1 MTPRGIRNN
10 NPGNLRH
17 GSPWQG
23 LAPRQTDP
31 AFCVFV
37 SPLYG
42 IRALARTLLTYER
55 RHGLSTISALIGRFA
70 PETEN
75 DTVAYAQAVARACGV
90 APDTPISVRDEL
102 AGLVAAIIRQENGV
116 QPYGAALIGQ
126 AIRLAAGEEEGNA

>member
-55 RHGLSTISALIGRFA
+55 RHGLSTIAALIGRFA
-70 PETEN
+70 PEAEN
-75 DTVAYAQAVARACGV
+75 DTAAYAQAVARACGV
-90 APDTPISVRDEL
+90 APDAPISVRDEL
-102 AGLVAAIIRQENGV
+102 PGLVAAIIRQENGV
-116 QPYGAALIGQ
+116 QPYGVALIGQ

>member
-17 GSPWQG
+17 GCPWQG
-23 LAPRQTDP
+23 LAPRQTDR

-55 RHGLSTISALIGRFA
+55 GHGLSTISALIGRFA
-70 PETEN
+70 PDTEN
-75 DTVAYAQAVARACGV
+75 DTAAYVQAVARACGLT
-90 APDTPISVRDEL
+90 PDETISVRKEL
-102 AGLVAAIIRQENGV
+102 PGLVAAIIRQENGI
-116 QPYGAALIGQ
+116 QPYGAALIEQ
-126 AIRLAAGEEEGNA
+126 AIRLAAGEEEANA